1 MRENKVKRQWREGQP
16 SVGTWLCLGN
26 PLAAEI
32 LAHVGFDWLTV
43 DMEHNAID
51 VADTQ
56 ALLQAIATTDT
67 MPFVRVPWN
76 DPQMIKRVLDIGA
89 YGVVIPNVLD
99 RREAE
104 QAVAACRYP
113 PGRHPRRRH
122 PARAAL
128 RRPRLHRRRQPR
140 DRRHRHDRAH
150 RRSESGG
157 RYHQHAWCRLGVHR
171 PQRPG
176 GLHRTSSGLDNPH
189 PEHQKA
195 VAIVLAVGKRFGRAG
210 RHPLRRRRSGE
221 PAHRRR
227 IPLAGDVHRRRLPG
241 RSRPRSLPAL
251 GHDRGGGGPSSSPSR
266 RRRIDAVEE
275 TTELAG

>member
-1 MRENKVKRQWREGQP
+1 
-16 SVGTWLCLGN
+16 VGTWLCLGN

-76 DPQMIKRVLDIGA
+76 DPQIIKRVLDIGA

-113 PGRHPRRRH
+113 PDGIRGVGTLRGRLYGGPDYTDGANRGI
-122 PARAAL
+122 AVIVMIE
-128 RRPRLHRRRQPR
+128 HRRR
-140 DRRHRHDRAH
+140 
-150 RRSESGG
+150 
-157 RYHQHAWCRLGVHR
+157 
-171 PQRPG
+171 
-176 GLHRTSSGLDNPH
+176 
-189 PEHQKA
+189 
-195 VAIVLAVGKRFGRAG
+195 
-210 RHPLRRRRSGE
+210 
-221 PAHRRR
+221 
-227 IPLAGDVHRRRLPG
+227 
-241 RSRPRSLPAL
+241 
-251 GHDRGGGGPSSSPSR
+251 
-266 RRRIDAVEE
+266 
-275 TTELAG
+275 

>member
-16 SVGTWLCLGN
+16 SVGTWLSLGN

-51 VADTQ
+51 LADAQ
-56 ALLQAIATTDT
+56 ALFQAIATTDT

-76 DPQMIKRVLDIGA
+76 DPQIIKRVLDIGA

-113 PGRHPRRRH
+113 PEGIRGVGTLRGRLYGGPDYTDAANREIAVIPMIEHID
-122 PARAAL
+122 AVNRAEDIIGT
-128 RRPRLHRRRQPR
+128 P
-140 DRRHRHDRAH
+140 
-150 RRSESGG
+150 
-157 RYHQHAWCRLGVHR
+157 GVDAVFIG
-171 PQRPG
+171 PNDLAASM
-176 GLHRTSSGLDNPH
+176 GLPLGLDNPH

-195 VAIVLAVGKRFGRAG
+195 VAHVLAVGKRLGVPVGIHCGSVEAVNQRIAEGFLWLALSTDAGFLAEAAHQAFQRLHTPAGEEARRAA
-210 RHPLRRRRSGE
+210 RRGVAE
-221 PAHRRR
+221 
-227 IPLAGDVHRRRLPG
+227 
-241 RSRPRSLPAL
+241 
-251 GHDRGGGGPSSSPSR
+251 
-266 RRRIDAVEE
+266 
-275 TTELAG
+275 